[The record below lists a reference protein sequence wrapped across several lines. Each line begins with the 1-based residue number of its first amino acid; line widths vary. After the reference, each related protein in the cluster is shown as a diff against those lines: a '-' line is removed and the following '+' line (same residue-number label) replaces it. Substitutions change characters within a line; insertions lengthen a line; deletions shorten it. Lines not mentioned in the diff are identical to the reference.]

1 MTEPLGPRS
10 APPGGGLR
18 AALSDAENFDPVAV
32 VGGWRGMLDSG
43 IPGVLFV
50 AVFGVVRD
58 LSTAVW
64 VAVGAAALLTVLR
77 LLARETV
84 QHALSG
90 LVGIAICA
98 FVATRTGRA
107 QDFYLPGLL
116 INVGYALGYVASILV
131 RWPLLGF
138 VVGPLGGWGLTGW
151 RSEPA
156 LVRAFARASWVW
168 VAMFLLRVAVQ
179 LPLYLAG
186 ESAVGALGIA
196 RVAMGLPLF
205 AVSCW
210 FTWLLLRHLPRPARA
225 GSPAGDAADDVD
237 GPEAR

>member
-18 AALSDAENFDPVAV
+18 AALSDAESFDPVAV
-32 VGGWRGMLDSG
+32 VGGWRGLLDSG

-50 AVFGVVRD
+50 AVFGIVRD

-90 LVGIAICA
+90 LVGIAVCA

-116 INVGYALGYVASILV
+116 INIGYALGYLVSILV

-138 VVGPLGGWGLTGW
+138 IVGPLGGWGLTGW
-151 RSEPA
+151 RAQPE
-156 LVRAFARASWVW
+156 LVKAFSRASWVW

-186 ESAVGALGIA
+186 EGAVGALGVA

-205 AVSCW
+205 AVACW
-210 FTWLLLRHLPRPARA
+210 LTWLLLRHLPRPATSA
-225 GSPAGDAADDVD
+225 AGAQDGEDGSPVSDVD
-237 GPEAR
+237 